1 MKRAYTSLHSG
12 TEHERDFVTALKW
25 AQDQAEDDQR
35 VTLWCAH
42 RDSLPEGWEPRLRR
56 AGIEVVAE
64 RPRRRDGSGPRNFA
78 GPLVAVGFTM
88 LDDVIDVEPFEHPMC
103 LVGAYDPR
111 NDDRFGG
118 LDDHP
123 HVRWVEAFEP
133 ECLAGPQIA
142 VPEPLIEDPVV
153 AKAMESF
160 TSITFGG
167 KTMYDSRDGGRV
179 TDGLMLLHKGGH
191 RFDPERL
198 FSAALRGGWK
208 GSQAKRFRGVAL
220 EVARGVRKR
229 PSERLGPGA
238 LERWRC
244 EANDQPELG

>member
-12 TEHERDFVTALKW
+12 TDRERDLVTALKW
-25 AQDQAEDDQR
+25 AQDQAEDDQQ

-42 RDSLPEGWEPRLRR
+42 RDALPDGWEPRLRK

-64 RPRRRDGSGPRNFA
+64 RPRRRGGSCPRHFD

-88 LDDVIDVEPFEHPMC
+88 LDDVIDVEPFQHPMC

-111 NDDRFGG
+111 NDEHFDI

-123 HVRWVEAFEP
+123 HVRWVQAFEP
-133 ECLAGPQIA
+133 ECLAGPPIA

-160 TSITFGG
+160 NSITFGG
-167 KTMYDSRDGGRV
+167 KTLYDSRDGGRV
-179 TDGLMLLHKGGH
+179 TDGLMLCTTAVTASTPNGSSPLPFGRVGRAVRQSASGRSRWKWLVASASGPASGSGTGH
-191 RFDPERL
+191 
-198 FSAALRGGWK
+198 
-208 GSQAKRFRGVAL
+208 
-220 EVARGVRKR
+220 
-229 PSERLGPGA
+229 
-238 LERWRC
+238 
-244 EANDQPELG
+244 

>member
-1 MKRAYTSLHSG
+1 MMRAYTSLHSG
-12 TEHERDFVTALKW
+12 MNHEQDLVTALKW
-25 AQDQAEDDQR
+25 AQDRTVGDQQ

-42 RDSLPEGWEPRLRR
+42 LDSLPKGCEPRLRK

-64 RPRRRDGSGPRNFA
+64 RPRRRGGSGPRNFS

-111 NDDRFGG
+111 NDENFDV

-123 HVRWVEAFEP
+123 HVRWIEAFEP
-133 ECLAGPQIA
+133 ECLAGPPIA
-142 VPEPLIEDPVV
+142 VLEPLIEDPVV

-167 KTMYDSRDGGRV
+167 QTMYNSRDGGRV
-179 TDGLMLLHKGGH
+179 TDGLMLLHNGGH
-191 RFDPERL
+191 HFNPEHL
-198 FSAALRGGWK
+198 YSAALRAGWK
-208 GSQAKRFRGVAL
+208 GSQALRFRGVAL

-238 LERWRC
+238 LERWRS
-244 EANDQPELG
+244 EPSDHDSRG

>member
-12 TEHERDFVTALKW
+12 MNHEQDLVTALKW
-25 AQDQAEDDQR
+25 AQDQTVGDQQ
-35 VTLWCAH
+35 VTLRCAH
-42 RDSLPEGWEPRLRR
+42 LDSLPKGWEPRLRK

-64 RPRRRDGSGPRNFA
+64 RPRRRGGSGPRNFS
-78 GPLVAVGFTM
+78 GPLVAVGFTR

-111 NDDRFGG
+111 NDENFDI

-123 HVRWVEAFEP
+123 HVRWIEAFEP
-133 ECLAGPQIA
+133 ECLAGPPIA

-153 AKAMESF
+153 ARAMESF
-160 TSITFGG
+160 TVITFGG

-179 TDGLMLLHKGGH
+179 TDGLILLHNGGH

-198 FSAALRGGWK
+198 FSAALRAGWK
-208 GSQAKRFRGVAL
+208 GSQAQRFRGVAL

-238 LERWRC
+238 LERWRS
-244 EANDQPELG
+244 EASDHDSRG